1 MYKEAYI
8 RQLIDRFMDGTTTV
22 GEERQIAQWFASH
35 PQVPADLEDYRQM
48 FAYFAQGMPLGAAD
62 SPEASPVLHP
72 VSRRWSV
79 SRWVGTLAAAC
90 AVVALVMAL
99 WPVAP
104 LADVA
109 EGVAAPVALQ
119 ADTVVGG
126 VEGKAQPV
134 AADSTTS
141 PTRRPRP
148 AYHKYKYQ
156 PAPPRPL
163 MAQSV
168 ALPDV
173 DSLPQALSAHIAQQV
188 TEAQRAD
195 DELYER
201 ALAVGTLL
209 GEVALG
215 NAMALAEEEV
225 Y

>member
-148 AYHKYKYQ
+148 TYHKYKYQ
-156 PAPPRPL
+156 PALPRPL

-173 DSLPQALSAHIAQQV
+173 DSLTQALSAHIAQQV
-188 TEAQRAD
+188 TEAQQAD
-195 DELYER
+195 DELYEQ
-201 ALAVGTLL
+201 AMAVGTLL
-209 GEVALG
+209 GEVAVD
-215 NAMALAEEEV
+215 NAMAMAEEDV